1 MTPFDSAH
9 GAQATYNFW
18 LGLIPQFLGQFGSAL
33 PGVTAGADPSAST
46 AGPMVD
52 SLMFPADQI
61 AKAAAMTQQSL
72 QALAQS
78 FASMLQA
85 GGAPNLLS
93 QWAAATPAFAPGKPG
108 DAAATAATATQ
119 AMLASWAALMSN
131 AAGATPGAMPQG
143 TSPSAY
149 GAVDMPAFSL
159 QAMTQ
164 AWADMGSRLTGA
176 TSAQR
181 DTAFDR
187 TYGALS
193 DAFGLGPSRKLHA
206 AWRDA
211 VAASIAQQDAQGNY
225 ALLVQRAFAQG
236 FQRLLT
242 ALAEKANAG
251 ERIDSVLALLRLWAS
266 NTEEAV
272 HETLQSERGLAATV
286 ALTRSALAYRKK
298 MQQVAA
304 VYADVLDMTTRRDL
318 DEAYREIQALKREV
332 RGLRPVLVPDGAA
345 PKRAAASRTAAPKSN
360 SSKGERVEKGGVD
373 E

>member
-1 MTPFDSAH
+1 MTPLDSAH
-9 GAQATYNFW
+9 GAQTVYNFW
-18 LGLIPQFLGQFGSAL
+18 LDLIPRFLGQFGGAF
-33 PGVTAGADPSAST
+33 PGVAANANPSEHSAYPLLDGLT
-46 AGPMVD
+46 
-52 SLMFPADQI
+52 FPVDQI
-61 AKAAAMTQQSL
+61 ARAATTTQQSL
-72 QALAQS
+72 QALTQS
-78 FASMLQA
+78 LAPMLQA
-85 GGAPNLLS
+85 GGVPNLLA
-93 QWAAATPAFAPGKPG
+93 QWAAAPTAFAPGKLG
-108 DAAATAATATQ
+108 DAAATAASATQ
-119 AMLASWAALMSN
+119 GMLSSWAALMSN
-131 AAGATPGAMPQG
+131 AAGAIPSITPQGSTPGVEAP
-143 TSPSAY
+143 
-149 GAVDMPAFSL
+149 L
-159 QAMTQ
+159 QAITQ
-164 AWADMGSRLTGA
+164 VWADMGSRLTGA

-187 TYGALS
+187 TYGALN

-211 VAASIAQQDAQGNY
+211 AAASIAQQDAQANC
-225 ALLVQRAFAQG
+225 ALLVQSAFAQG

-272 HETLQSERGLAATV
+272 HETLQSERGIAAST

-304 VYADVLDMTTRRDL
+304 VYADALDMTTRRDL

-360 SSKGERVEKGGVD
+360 SSKGERREKGGVD